1 MICFGFS
8 GLDGLVNGVL
18 GKGTVMVAVVGG
30 D

>member
-8 GLDGLVNGVL
+8 GWDGLVNGVL
-18 GKGTVMVAVVGG
+18 GKGIVMVAVGG